1 MMKLFFGMIIGSVFT
16 IYAAGGP
23 AVADLITHNVLTL
36 AQDSTNDPQSL
47 MMIMSVWGA
56 TAFSMVWMKKRQ
68 QRSPRTSQ
76 YAFLLR

>member
-23 AVADLITHNVLTL
+23 AAADLITHNVLTL